1 MSKLFSQIDKEFDDF
16 NTKYEIIKQEFKIP
30 WVEKFRPKVFEEIV
44 ANKNLI
50 ETLNKYIET
59 KYFPHL
65 IFYGPPGTGKTTVI
79 NACAKKLYGERAPR
93 MVLQINASEERGIET
108 VRNKIKEFVL
118 TKITQ
123 DEDNFKMV
131 ILDEADSMTL
141 SAQSMLRRI
150 IEDYTKNAR
159 FCLICNK
166 VKNIDPAI
174 QSRCTS
180 FRFAQLDSKSIKSKL
195 KTICSELKIKYDEK
209 GLDFLI
215 MISSGDMRKV
225 LNNLQSVYMTYKNIT
240 YENVG
245 NCLAFPIEHD
255 INFILETV
263 NKKSL
268 KESNDLIK
276 QIIMEKQYSL
286 LEITNELHKILL
298 SQYMDKKIEQTKF
311 CNIILKLKKLE
322 QYLFLCPT
330 EEISITALISCFY

>member
-1 MSKLFSQIDKEFDDF
+1 MSKLFNQIDKEFDDF

-44 ANKNLI
+44 SNKNLI

-59 KYFPHL
+59 KYFPHI

-118 TKITQ
+118 TKINQ

-195 KTICSELKIKYDEK
+195 KSICSELKIKYDDK

-240 YENVG
+240 YEHVG
-245 NCLAFPIEHD
+245 NCLAFPIETD
-255 INFILETV
+255 ISFILETV

-268 KESNDLIK
+268 KESNELIK

-298 SQYMDKKIEQTKF
+298 SQYLDKKIEQTKF
-311 CNIILKLKKLE
+311 CNIIMKLKKLE

-330 EEISITALISCFY
+330 EEMSISALISCFY